1 MRCWSSTIFFSAM
14 FNTSEKYISKHLP
27 QGGVGSLVPVFLTPF
42 GKKKKEKF
50 KVVLN
55 PLLQFLKFAKS
66 LVVTF
71 SNTEKSMII
80 LSDDTMIK

>member
-1 MRCWSSTIFFSAM
+1 MV
-14 FNTSEKYISKHLP
+14 NTSEKYISKHLP
-27 QGGVGSLVPVFLTPF
+27 QGGVGSLVPVFLIPF
-42 GKKKKEKF
+42 GKKKKKEKF

>member
-14 FNTSEKYISKHLP
+14 VNTSEKYISKHLP

-55 PLLQFLKFAKS
+55 PLQSNLDYPDLDYPDYS
-66 LVVTF
+66 IIRTF
-71 SNTEKSMII
+71 FYGPNFFMNIN
-80 LSDDTMIK
+80 